1 MQDKLGLFTSFFTA
15 LSISLIAG
23 SLYYPLPQSAAGAF
37 TRGGVIFISILFNSF
52 QAFNELPTQMLVSP
66 CTTSRLDYH

>member
-1 MQDKLGLFTSFFTA
+1 MQDKLGLLVSIFTA
-15 LSISLIAG
+15 FSISLIAG
-23 SLYYPLPQSAAGAF
+23 SVYYQLPQSAAGAF

-66 CTTSRLDYH
+66 RMLTRSNCH